1 MNNLPKG
8 IATIAKTVP
17 GQYALLLF
25 LDGSLRRVHG
35 PQVGGLPDRPQRLEA
50 QEPAHLRPLRRALL
64 YACSE
69 RRDKGTYLH
78 PMTNRDNIQ
87 RLVEHITGDL
97 ASVKAL
103 TSRVEMHVEDLS
115 ALNELTGSALGEL
128 SVFTDSVHTADESA
142 AVKPLHDRVH
152 VVVVQLRVLRNTL
165 EQMENA
171 AESALD
177 NVRRISA
184 GLEEAAPEDDSL

>member
-1 MNNLPKG
+1 
-8 IATIAKTVP
+8 
-17 GQYALLLF
+17 
-25 LDGSLRRVHG
+25 
-35 PQVGGLPDRPQRLEA
+35 
-50 QEPAHLRPLRRALL
+50 
-64 YACSE
+64 
-69 RRDKGTYLH
+69 
-78 PMTNRDNIQ
+78 MTNRDNIQ

-103 TSRVEMHVEDLS
+103 TSRVEMHVEDLTT
-115 ALNELTGSALGEL
+115 LNELTGSALGEL